1 MSDQGIIDG
10 IGNEVV
16 YFFGEFRPTI
26 LIMLEVNLLM
36 FSLSVGG
43 DGGGDSLVLHLRGG
57 ARRPVS
63 HSGGEEPGH
72 REHREAGGD
81 QLQHRGGGEAG
92 RHPVPAAAAA
102 QRHQH

>member
-1 MSDQGIIDG
+1 MSDQEIIDG

-16 YFFGEFRPTI
+16 YFFGEFQTTIVIII
-26 LIMLEVNLLM
+26 LIVNLM

-57 ARRPVS
+57 ARRPVR
-63 HSGGEEPGH
+63 HPGGEEPGDG
-72 REHREAGGD
+72 EHREGGGD

-92 RHPVPAAAAA
+92 RHSVPAAATT
-102 QRHQH
+102 Q

>member
-1 MSDQGIIDG
+1 MSDQEIIDG

-16 YFFGEFRPTI
+16 YFFGEFQTTI
-26 LIMLEVNLLM
+26 VITNNNINCYNLM

-57 ARRPVS
+57 ARRPVR
-63 HSGGEEPGH
+63 HPGGEEPGDG
-72 REHREAGGD
+72 EHREGGGD

-92 RHPVPAAAAA
+92 RDSVPAAAAT
-102 QRHQH
+102 Q